1 MFRLIL
7 SFAVALLMLTG
18 CACDGQRAYFMKTS
32 TDANIYVSPK
42 SVSISKVALL
52 PFRAPTE
59 LIGASVSDLFVT
71 EMLRA
76 GRYELVER
84 SQMSKVLG
92 ETELSLAGLSNAKA
106 IEAGKMMGAEG
117 VIVGTVDEYT
127 KVAQRGKTYPVVGV
141 SARLIDCQSGKI
153 IWSVDVAKRSRDKYD
168 TLPGHARKVIHE
180 MTSALYQQ
188 WDGQ

>member
-1 MFRLIL
+1 MF
-7 SFAVALLMLTG
+7 SG
-18 CACDGQRAYFMKTS
+18 CASSSHHKYFMETQ
-32 TDANIYVSPK
+32 TDANIYVSPRAPA
-42 SVSISKVALL
+42 ITKVALL

-59 LIGASVSDLFVT
+59 LIGASISDLFVT

-84 SQMSKVLG
+84 SQMAKVLG

-106 IEAGKMMGAEG
+106 IETGKMMGAEG

-153 IWSVDVAKRSRDKYD
+153 IWSVDISKRSKDKYD
-168 TLPGHARKVIHE
+168 TLPCHARRVVHE
-180 MTSALYQQ
+180 MTAALYKQ
-188 WDGQ
+188 WND